1 MSLTTTATASAAVPA
16 VWAVATTCPTSCT
29 EAPVHAPKISGPR
42 PSGRA
47 SSGSTP
53 IASVPHRVTSA
64 TGSTVSSCRIR
75 RTAAIAPIADAPQMA
90 NPVATS
96 SDTRGG
102 SRKSLLIPYVPAKAA
117 STTAV
122 ISSSAA
128 QPRPS
133 TSPRLT
139 FRPRTT
145 IPARIRCLPAKS
157 SPGRAGPAVQPDT
170 PGRLAARSPKSTASV
185 IAGSAGSSRWTA
197 TATATAAAAP
207 ARPGAASLGRGGGG
221 SLRGHAPTLPYPAG
235 KAVTAAVAARRRPGL
250 RRPAL
255 RAPRRGPPK

>member
-16 VWAVATTCPTSCT
+16 VWAVATTCPTSWT

-47 SSGSTP
+47 SSGNTP

-96 SDTRGG
+96 SATRGG

-122 ISSSAA
+122 TSRSAA

-139 FRPRTT
+139 FRPSST
-145 IPARIRCLPAKS
+145 IPARMRCLPAKS

-170 PGRLAARSPKSTASV
+170 PGRLAASSPRSTAIV
-185 IAGSAGSSRWTA
+185 IAGSAGRSRWAA

-207 ARPGAASLGRGGGG
+207 ARPGAASLR
-221 SLRGHAPTLPYPAG
+221 AE
-235 KAVTAAVAARRRPGL
+235 AVADLLGGTPLHCRTRP
-250 RRPAL
+250 
-255 RAPRRGPPK
+255 